1 MTSGGESAESHG
13 LTPAI
18 SKGPTSQEDVPGT
31 SSPEGLLLLQGEG
44 NYQELWRVWGFYSI
58 CELTGEHE
66 TCSFVDAGRRHETP
80 GSETKGS
87 LSLRA
92 GPRVSVLAEVL

>member
-44 NYQELWRVWGFYSI
+44 NYQELWRV
-58 CELTGEHE
+58 
-66 TCSFVDAGRRHETP
+66 
-80 GSETKGS
+80 
-87 LSLRA
+87 
-92 GPRVSVLAEVL
+92 